1 MRLTTQSDF
10 KVRVDGVQFAAAHFA
25 TFEGECEPLH
35 GHNYEVAAEL
45 QGTLAADSWVID
57 FRDLK
62 TMLRKLCDELDHR
75 FLLQRRSDIL
85 EIDSNDTAWKVRTP
99 ARIGYVLPKTDVVAL
114 EIDNT
119 TSERLAEWLTAK
131 LWKALDERGATNI
144 ASMTMEVREGPDQRA
159 SHSSERLPQ
168 E

>member
-1 MRLTTQSDF
+1 
-10 KVRVDGVQFAAAHFA
+10 
-25 TFEGECEPLH
+25 
-35 GHNYEVAAEL
+35 
-45 QGTLAADSWVID
+45 
-57 FRDLK
+57 
-62 TMLRKLCDELDHR
+62 
-75 FLLQRRSDIL
+75 
-85 EIDSNDTAWKVRTP
+85 VRTP

-131 LWKALDERGATNI
+131 LWKALEERGATNI